1 MDIESLVVAV
11 VFLCWLFKNIVTK
24 NGHRI
29 LASFIN
35 VDDFKVRGRI
45 EFVNERVIQVNKLK
59 TISAIL
65 RKNLP
70 LEFEAVLL
78 VLKIYLM
85 N

>member
-1 MDIESLVVAV
+1 MDIESLVVVAV

-35 VDDFKVRGRI
+35 LDDFKVRGRI
-45 EFVNERVIQVNKLK
+45 EFVNKRVISKLK

-78 VLKIYLM
+78 VLKIYFM